1 MLKIK
6 KIKPV
11 ATRMLVTG
19 NKFSEDMYN
28 EYGIIESKKGDM
40 KEYQEVLEVGPMVR
54 DIKPGD
60 KVMLNMLHFAVMKY
74 DPNSIKGDMGMQKIK
89 GYQFPIVE
97 IATEDGTQECL
108 YIDQQDIMFSF
119 EGDEVQGV
127 KNPII
132 TPKSMKGNI
141 VLN

>member
-1 MLKIK
+1 MLKIE

-19 NKFSEDMYN
+19 DVYTEDMYN

-54 DIKPGD
+54 DLKPGD
-60 KVMLNMLHFAVMKY
+60 KVMLNMMHFAVMQY
-74 DPNSIKGDMGMQKIK
+74 DANSIKKDMGMQKIK
-89 GYQFPIVE
+89 GYQFPKIE
-97 IATEDGTQECL
+97 LTRKDGSKQECL
-108 YIDQQDIMFSF
+108 YIDQQDIVFSF
-119 EGDEVQGV
+119 EGEEVQGK

-132 TPKSMKGNI
+132 MPADKKIIEN
-141 VLN
+141 